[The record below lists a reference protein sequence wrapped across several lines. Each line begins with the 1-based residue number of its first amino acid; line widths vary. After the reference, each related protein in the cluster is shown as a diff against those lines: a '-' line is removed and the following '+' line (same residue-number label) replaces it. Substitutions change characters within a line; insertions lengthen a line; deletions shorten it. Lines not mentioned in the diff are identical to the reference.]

1 MKDFHRETTTYQT
14 REKDPYQNHIWD
26 VYTFIGMNINV
37 RLPYP
42 DSFCPNY
49 FLLKYGSTWT
59 YAQNFVVFFYAL
71 LTDNYMFSVCP
82 GAELIIKYT
91 DDTGE
96 EVQWVQGADSSD
108 MPHLYRGGSLAGKVD
123 LAEVEHALDQDVQIP
138 DKFREMLPVTEDK
151 EEEENNKRIV
161 LRIKK
166 VKS

>member
-1 MKDFHRETTTYQT
+1 
-14 REKDPYQNHIWD
+14 
-26 VYTFIGMNINV
+26 
-37 RLPYP
+37 
-42 DSFCPNY
+42 
-49 FLLKYGSTWT
+49 
-59 YAQNFVVFFYAL
+59 
-71 LTDNYMFSVCP
+71 
-82 GAELIIKYT
+82 
-91 DDTGE
+91 
-96 EVQWVQGADSSD
+96 VQWLQGADSSD